1 MTRDRQ
7 GQLTPK
13 LSAFSSALD
22 LGKVGVKQSRKAE
35 SLENV
40 GGSQLRYWW
49 QPHWHR
55 IINKVI
61 LYSWR
66 LTRSLPSAPHRSSLF
81 LKVPRTF

>member
-22 LGKVGVKQSRKAE
+22 LVKVGVKQSRKAE

-40 GGSQLRYWW
+40 GGS
-49 QPHWHR
+49 
-55 IINKVI
+55 
-61 LYSWR
+61 S
-66 LTRSLPSAPHRSSLF
+66 
-81 LKVPRTF
+81 